1 MLVLLNPTAGGG
13 KARRRW
19 ERVAAEVARRAGPFT
34 LIATHSDDGA
44 RQAVAAALAAGETT
58 FVAAG
63 GDGTVNLVASA
74 LLAHSTADARR
85 HIALGAVG
93 LGSSNDFHKPRRP
106 DAAIHGVP
114 VRLDVAG
121 AVPHDVG
128 RLRYVDGDGQW
139 RCRRWLLNAS
149 LGTTAEGN
157 RRYNVDPAVARLKR
171 LHPDLGMAWAALTA
185 LWQIG
190 PRPMTVATD
199 GEPAVPLDVTNL
211 AVIKNPHVS
220 GVLRYDSPY
229 DPASGWFDV
238 HVLNGASRSRRART
252 LAALCRGRFQGLP
265 GTMSWRARRLRVRT
279 DVPIAVEGDG
289 EIVLTREVE
298 FSLDQRALWVCA

>member
-13 KARRRW
+13 KAGRRW
-19 ERVAAEVARRAGPFT
+19 TRVAPKVERRIGPFM
-34 LIATHSDDGA
+34 LVVPDGAEQA
-44 RQAVAAALAAGETT
+44 RQAITAALGAGETT

-63 GDGTVNLVASA
+63 GDGTVNVVAAA
-74 LLAHSTADARR
+74 LLAHTTADARR
-85 HIALGAVG
+85 HIVLGAVG
-93 LGSSNDFHKPRRP
+93 LGSSNDFHKPRRR
-106 DAAIHGVP
+106 DATIHGVP
-114 VRLDVAG
+114 VRLDVAR

-128 RLRYVDGDGQW
+128 RLRYLDADGTW

-157 RRYNVDPAVARLKR
+157 RRYNADPAVARLKR
-171 LHPDLGMAWAALTA
+171 VHPDLGMAWAALTA

-199 GEPAVPLDVTNL
+199 GMPPVNLDVTNL

-229 DPASGWFDV
+229 EPATGWFDV

-265 GTMSWRARRLRVRT
+265 GTLSWRARRLHVRAET
-279 DVPIAVEGDG
+279 PIAVEGDG

-298 FSLDQRALWVCA
+298 FSLDPRTLRVCA